1 MKNVEQMYAF
11 QDITKRVS
19 NLFFVT
25 VVGILF
31 GISCHHKT
39 EVPVRTEFFDR
50 AGMDTTI
57 APGDDFF
64 VYSNGSWLKT
74 TKIPD
79 DQVGWGSFNTLYEEN
94 VQRTKIILDEAIEAN
109 PKPGS
114 PEQKLGDFYASGLD
128 TNRIN
133 ALGYT
138 PLEKDLAAIR
148 ALTDYKSILTYL
160 TTTKTDPGGR
170 LLGFRVMADDRQ
182 NTINRINFV
191 QAGLSLPEK
200 GYYTRQDS
208 ATRAIRKA
216 FIHYVATLFRLT
228 GVDALSAQTKANV
241 ILAFETQLANSHKS
255 PAELGDPVANYH
267 KLAVSD
273 LNRQMPNLAW
283 RELLDNMKL
292 NRVDTVLMAQP
303 DYYKAL
309 NELLPLVSADDL
321 KDYLIFTL
329 LDDKA
334 NQLSQPFQSARF
346 VFRDKV
352 LYGQKQQA
360 VRWKRMALVTDR
372 HLGDVLSKRW
382 VARYF
387 PPEAKIRLTALVN
400 NLQRVYRERIEQ
412 LDWMSPDTKRVALI
426 KLKNFVKRIG
436 YPNRWDDYGDVAIK
450 RDDFFGNVQRL
461 SIHETTKKLAK
472 VDRPVDPEDWL
483 MTPITV
489 NAYANPAGNEI
500 VFPAGILQFPF
511 FDKDADDAINYGA
524 IGMVIGHEMTH
535 LFDDQGRQYDQFG
548 NLRDWWT
555 KADAALFTKK
565 TDALVKQFAGYAI
578 AGQYV
583 NGQLTLSENLAD
595 LGGITLAYQAFKQ
608 TKQGKSKA
616 KIDGFTPDQ
625 RFFLGFAQVW
635 RFKFSD
641 EAERLS
647 LATNPHAPVRFR
659 VNGTLTNFSPFYL
672 AFGVKRGDELYKMEK
687 ERVVVW

>member
-31 GISCHHKT
+31 GISCRHKT

-64 VYSNGSWLKT
+64 AYANGSWLKT

-170 LLGFRVMADDRQ
+170 LLAFRVMADDRQ

-241 ILAFETQLANSHKS
+241 ILAFETKLANSHKS

-334 NQLSQPFQSARF
+334 NLLSQPFQSARF

-360 VRWKRMALVTDR
+360 VRWKWMALVTDR

-387 PPEAKIRLTALVN
+387 PPEAKIRLIALVN

-500 VFPAGILQFPF
+500 VFPAGITVSLLRQGCRRRHKLRCDWHGDWPRN
-511 FDKDADDAINYGA
+511 DAPLRRPGPPVRSIWESARL
-524 IGMVIGHEMTH
+524 V
-535 LFDDQGRQYDQFG
+535 DQGRCGPLHQKDG
-548 NLRDWWT
+548 RAGETVCWLRHSW
-555 KADAALFTKK
+555 
-565 TDALVKQFAGYAI
+565 
-578 AGQYV
+578 
-583 NGQLTLSENLAD
+583 S
-595 LGGITLAYQAFKQ
+595 
-608 TKQGKSKA
+608 
-616 KIDGFTPDQ
+616 
-625 RFFLGFAQVW
+625 
-635 RFKFSD
+635 
-641 EAERLS
+641 
-647 LATNPHAPVRFR
+647 VR
-659 VNGTLTNFSPFYL
+659 
-672 AFGVKRGDELYKMEK
+672 
-687 ERVVVW
+687 